1 MDDRKPIG
9 YWLKHLHNLLEAH
22 LAAALVEFDLTRRHW
37 QVLDTVSRGPLT
49 RHELWEALTPF
60 WTEGAADLAEVLDDL
75 TVRGWTHDRGETVT
89 LTPEGRAAH
98 AAAAERIGRVRATV
112 VEGLTPEQYAGT
124 IQVLSHMAR
133 NVEADLARRSPAA

>member
-9 YWLKHLHNLLEAH
+9 YWLKHLHNLLEAQ
-22 LAAALVEFDLTRRHW
+22 LASALAEFDLTRRHW
-37 QVLDTVSRGPLT
+37 QVLNTVSRRPLT
-49 RHELWEALTPF
+49 RPELREALTPF
-60 WTEGAADLAEVLDDL
+60 WTEGAHDLAEVLDDL
-75 TVRGWTHDRGETVT
+75 AARGWTDPGETVT

-98 AAAAERIGRVRATV
+98 AAAAEQIGRVRAAV